1 MSFMKAILVG
11 HVINQGRKI
20 YSGRHPCLTTR
31 NVTEML
37 RAIYQTSSSLFMKY
51 HAYFGIILMLT
62 K

>member
-1 MSFMKAILVG
+1 MSFIKAILVG

-37 RAIYQTSSSLFMKY
+37 RAT
-51 HAYFGIILMLT
+51 
-62 K
+62 